1 MYVSGFVIPVP
12 KSKKEEYRALAEKA
26 AAFFKEY
33 GVVEI
38 FENWEVN
45 VPDGKVTDF
54 RKAVQANADEAI
66 VFSWML
72 WPDKATADAAEKKML
87 EDPRMEDL
95 GPMPFD
101 GKRMI
106 LGGFE
111 PIFAMGR

>member
-1 MYVSGFVIPVP
+1 
-12 KSKKEEYRALAEKA
+12 
-26 AAFFKEY
+26 
-33 GVVEI
+33 
-38 FENWEVN
+38 
-45 VPDGKVTDF
+45 
-54 RKAVQANADEAI
+54 
-66 VFSWML
+66 ML

-111 PIFAMGR
+111 PIFAMRR

>member
-12 KSKKEEYRALAEKA
+12 NSKKEEYRALAEKA
-26 AAFFKEY
+26 AGFLKEY
-33 GVVEI
+33 GVTEI
-38 FENWEVN
+38 FENWEVS

-54 RKAVQANADEAI
+54 RKAVQATADEAI
-66 VFSWML
+66 VFSWMI
-72 WPDKATADAAEKKML
+72 WPDQATADAAEKKML

-106 LGGFE
+106 LGGFA